1 MGGKYPMTLALKTLN
16 REQAP
21 LLHELES
28 VCHRFPMS
36 LTNLETC
43 FGRFYHVIGLF
54 DDEELIGF
62 AILHQLFEDATL
74 MDICVRPT
82 SQGQGLGKRLTEALI
97 ELAATQGAERM
108 MLEVRAC
115 NERAIALYR
124 QMGFVQTGMRPNYYQ
139 LEQGKEDAILMEL
152 LF

>member
-1 MGGKYPMTLALKTLN
+1 MTLALINLS

-21 LLHELES
+21 LLHELERA
-28 VCHRFPMS
+28 CHRFPMS
-36 LTNLETC
+36 LINLETC

-54 DDEELIGF
+54 DNDELLGF
-62 AILHQLFEDATL
+62 GILHQLFEDATL
-74 MDICVRPT
+74 MDICVRPDI
-82 SQGQGLGKRLTEALI
+82 QGQGLGKRLTEALI

-108 MLEVRAC
+108 MLEVRAS

-124 QMGFVQTGMRPNYYQ
+124 QMGFLQTGMRPNYYQ
-139 LEQGKEDAILMEL
+139 AEQGKEDAILMEL

>member
-1 MGGKYPMTLALKTLN
+1 MLMTLALKKITK
-16 REQAP
+16 EDAP
-21 LLHELES
+21 GLHELES

-36 LTNLETC
+36 LSNLETC

-54 DDEELIGF
+54 DGEELLGF
-62 AILHQLFEDATL
+62 GILHQLFEDATL
-74 MDICVRPT
+74 MDICVRPAM
-82 SQGQGLGKRLTEALI
+82 QGQGLGKRLTEALI

-108 MLEVRAC
+108 MLEVRAS

-124 QMGFVQTGMRPNYYQ
+124 QMGFEQTGMRANYYQ
-139 LEQGKEDAILMEL
+139 LEQGKEDAILMER